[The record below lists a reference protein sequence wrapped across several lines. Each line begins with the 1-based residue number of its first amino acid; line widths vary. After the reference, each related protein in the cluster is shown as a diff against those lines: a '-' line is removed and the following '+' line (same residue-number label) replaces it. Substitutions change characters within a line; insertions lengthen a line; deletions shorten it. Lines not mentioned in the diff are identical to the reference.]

1 MAVRAGVAET
11 GCIALASVEPAMT
24 LPRSPAVGMAG
35 LLLATTAWGSLFLAS
50 KPVLPHVDPV
60 WFTLMRYSIATLGF
74 MLVLRLRGPVPWG
87 ALRQHGGRL
96 AGLGF
101 IGYGV
106 FSAMVLVGLAHSVP
120 SHGAVIMATMPITTQ
135 LVRWAL
141 DGQRPSRSAIAS
153 TLLALV
159 GVVMVSGVLAQGASG
174 AHASTLVGDLA
185 ALAGTLGWIAYTR
198 GAARLPELDVVSFS
212 ALSALASWP
221 LLLVATLLL
230 AAFGLAPVP
239 AADAAWHAWP
249 ALVYIGLVP
258 TVFGVLAYNFGVRT
272 LGVVT
277 GTAFLNFVPVSVLL
291 IGAAM
296 GSRPALHE
304 LAGVMLVVS
313 GLLVHTLSQRAASRK
328 QGVKDAQRPVPAGDI
343 DRNALVCRSP
353 RPQRLLSIARMR
365 RSSS

>member
-1 MAVRAGVAET
+1 
-11 GCIALASVEPAMT
+11 MT

-60 WFTLMRYSIATLGF
+60 WFTLLRYSIATLGF
-74 MLVLRLRGPVPWG
+74 MLVLRLRGPIPWG
-87 ALRQHGGRL
+87 ALRQHGRRL

-101 IGYGV
+101 VGYGV
-106 FSAMVLVGLAHSVP
+106 FSAMVLVGLTHSLP

-135 LVRWAL
+135 LVRWAF
-141 DGQRPSRSAIAS
+141 DGQRPSRGAIAS

-159 GVVMVSGVLAQGASG
+159 GVVMVSGALTHRAAGAQ
-174 AHASTLVGDLA
+174 ASTLVGDLT

-198 GAARLPELDVVSFS
+198 GAARLPELDVISFS

-221 LLLVATLLL
+221 LLLIATLLL

-239 AADAAWHAWP
+239 AADAAWKAWP

-277 GTAFLNFVPVSVLL
+277 STAFLNFVPVSVLL
-291 IGAAM
+291 IGASM

-313 GLLVHTLSQRAASRK
+313 GLLVHTLSQRAASK
-328 QGVKDAQRPVPAGDI
+328 GDGGKAAQRPVPAGDI

>member
-1 MAVRAGVAET
+1 
-11 GCIALASVEPAMT
+11 
-24 LPRSPAVGMAG
+24 
-35 LLLATTAWGSLFLAS
+35 
-50 KPVLPHVDPV
+50 
-60 WFTLMRYSIATLGF
+60 
-74 MLVLRLRGPVPWG
+74 
-87 ALRQHGGRL
+87 
-96 AGLGF
+96 
-101 IGYGV
+101 
-106 FSAMVLVGLAHSVP
+106 VLVGLAHSVP

-159 GVVMVSGVLAQGASG
+159 GVVMVSGALAHRAAGAQ
-174 AHASTLVGDLA
+174 ASTLVGDLT

-198 GAARLPELDVVSFS
+198 GAARLPELDVISFS

-221 LLLVATLLL
+221 LLLIATLLL

-277 GTAFLNFVPVSVLL
+277 STAFLNFVPVSVLL

-313 GLLVHTLSQRAASRK
+313 GLLVHTLSQRAASK
-328 QGVKDAQRPVPAGDI
+328 LDGGKAAQRPVPAGDI

>member
-1 MAVRAGVAET
+1 
-11 GCIALASVEPAMT
+11 MT
-24 LPRSPAVGMAG
+24 LPRSPAVGIAG

-60 WFTLMRYSIATLGF
+60 WFTLLRYSIATLGF
-74 MLVLRLRGPVPWG
+74 MAVLRLRGPVPWS
-87 ALRQHGGRL
+87 ALRQHGARL

-106 FSAMVLVGLAHSVP
+106 FSAMVLVGLAHSLP

-141 DGQRPSRSAIAS
+141 DGQRPSRSAVFS

-159 GVVMVSGVLAQGASG
+159 GVAMVSGAVTRAASAQ
-174 AHASTLVGDLA
+174 ASTLVGDLT

-198 GAARLPELDVVSFS
+198 GAARFPALDVIGFS

-221 LLLVATLLL
+221 LLLIATLALT
-230 AAFGLAPVP
+230 AFGLAPVP
-239 AADAAWHAWP
+239 TAEAAWNAAP

-277 GTAFLNFVPVSVLL
+277 STAFLNVVPVSVLL
-291 IGAAM
+291 IGVAM

-313 GLLVHTLSQRAASRK
+313 GLLVHTLSQRAASRLA
-328 QGVKDAQRPVPAGDI
+328 KDAQRPVPAGDI

-353 RPQRLLSIARMR
+353 RPLRLLSIARMR

>member
-1 MAVRAGVAET
+1 M
-11 GCIALASVEPAMT
+11 I

-60 WFTLMRYSIATLGF
+60 WFTLLRYSIATLGF
-74 MLVLRLRGPVPWG
+74 MGVLRLRGPIPWG
-87 ALRQHGGRL
+87 ALRQHGRRL

-106 FSAMVLVGLAHSVP
+106 FSAMVLVGLAHSLP

-135 LVRWAL
+135 LVRWAF

-153 TLLALV
+153 ALLALV
-159 GVVMVSGVLAQGASG
+159 GVVMVSGALTHRAAGAQ
-174 AHASTLVGDLA
+174 ASTLVGDLT

-198 GAARLPELDVVSFS
+198 GAARLPELDVISFS

-221 LLLVATLLL
+221 LLLIATLVL

-239 AADAAWHAWP
+239 AADAAWQAWP

-277 GTAFLNFVPVSVLL
+277 STAFLNFVPVSVLL

-304 LAGVMLVVS
+304 LAGVLLVVS
-313 GLLVHTLSQRAASRK
+313 GLLVHTLSQRAASKGDRGK
-328 QGVKDAQRPVPAGDI
+328 AAQRPVPAGDI

>member
-1 MAVRAGVAET
+1 
-11 GCIALASVEPAMT
+11 MT
-24 LPRSPAVGMAG
+24 LSRSPAVGMSG

-74 MLVLRLRGPVPWG
+74 MLVLRLRGPVPWA

-159 GVVMVSGVLAQGASG
+159 GVVMVSGALAQGAAG
-174 AHASTLVGDLA
+174 AHASTLVGDLT

-328 QGVKDAQRPVPAGDI
+328 QGRKDAQRPVPAGDI

>member
-1 MAVRAGVAET
+1 MAGTARVAET
-11 GCIALASVEPAMT
+11 GSIASDSVEPAMT

-60 WFTLMRYSIATLGF
+60 WFTLLRYSIATLGF

-87 ALRQHGGRL
+87 MLRQHGARL

-135 LVRWAL
+135 LVRWAF
-141 DGQRPSRSAIAS
+141 DGERPSRSAVFS

-159 GVVMVSGVLAQGASG
+159 GVVMVSGAVGSAHAAGAQ
-174 AHASTLVGDLA
+174 ASTLAGDLT

-198 GAARLPELDVVSFS
+198 GAARLPELDVISFS

-221 LLLVATLLL
+221 LLLIATLLL
-230 AAFGLAPVP
+230 TAFGLTPLP
-239 AADAAWHAWP
+239 AARAAWNAGP

-277 GTAFLNFVPVSVLL
+277 GTAFLNVVPVSVLL

-328 QGVKDAQRPVPAGDI
+328 NREAQRPVPAGDI

>member
-1 MAVRAGVAET
+1 MALPGPAAET
-11 GCIALASVEPAMT
+11 GEIAFDLPEPAVT
-24 LPRSPAVGMAG
+24 FSRSPAVGMAG

-60 WFTLMRYSIATLGF
+60 WFTLLRYSIATLGF
-74 MLVLRLRGPVPWG
+74 MLVLRLRGPIPWG

-101 IGYGV
+101 VGYGV

-153 TLLALV
+153 TLLALI
-159 GVVMVSGVLAQGASG
+159 GVVMASG
-174 AHASTLVGDLA
+174 ALTHGATRAQASTLVGDLT

-198 GAARLPELDVVSFS
+198 GAARLPELDVISFS

-221 LLLVATLLL
+221 LLCAATLLL
-230 AAFGLAPVP
+230 AASGFAPVP
-239 AADAAWHAWP
+239 SAAAAWNAWP

-258 TVFGVLAYNFGVRT
+258 TVFGVLAYNFGVRQ

-296 GSRPALHE
+296 GSRPAVHE

-313 GLLVHTLSQRAASRK
+313 GLLVHTLSQRVQA
-328 QGVKDAQRPVPAGDI
+328 AQRPVPAGDI
-343 DRNALVCRSP
+343 DRKALVCRSP